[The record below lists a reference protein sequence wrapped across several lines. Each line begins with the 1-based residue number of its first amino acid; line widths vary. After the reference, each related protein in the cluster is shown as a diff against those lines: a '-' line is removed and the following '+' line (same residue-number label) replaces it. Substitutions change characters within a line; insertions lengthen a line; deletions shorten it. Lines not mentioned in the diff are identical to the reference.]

1 MNKRVKCEEP
11 CDGRLSSMVPREGR
25 VKFPPL
31 TRQQNWNLGTVCSD
45 TSGTDCSDSMVQI
58 TPLCVVPIQRYRHHI
73 SAKEGGTQSQPLE
86 KFLRLILYYD
96 CSKGWSHERKYIN
109 QKVII
114 KNGKKKAQG
123 RSSVDKTISPELVFT
138 SVRDKKCCH
147 VLRIFVSQTFH
158 QNPIGIN
165 TIAIVS
171 PWENIWER

>member
-1 MNKRVKCEEP
+1 M
-11 CDGRLSSMVPREGR
+11 LS
-25 VKFPPL
+25 FHY
-31 TRQQNWNLGTVCSD
+31 N
-45 TSGTDCSDSMVQI
+45 
-58 TPLCVVPIQRYRHHI
+58 HI

-123 RSSVDKTISPELVFT
+123 RLSVDKTISPEPVFT

-171 PWENIWER
+171 PWENI